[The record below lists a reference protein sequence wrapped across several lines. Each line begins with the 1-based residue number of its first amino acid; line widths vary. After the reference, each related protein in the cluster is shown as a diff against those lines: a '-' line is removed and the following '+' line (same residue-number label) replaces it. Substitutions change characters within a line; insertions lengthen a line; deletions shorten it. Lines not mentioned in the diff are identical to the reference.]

1 MVVFSVQSMLFLSTL
16 REFQNALHDKDQDRS
31 LGRTLKELL
40 PVFLGSGLVDVSG

>member
-31 LGRTLKELL
+31 LGISEGIASSM
-40 PVFLGSGLVDVSG
+40 LG